1 MSKSLLIR
9 GRNIGQGAPKIVVPI
24 VGKTKD
30 GILSSA
36 NRLHEMKADIVEW
49 RVDWF
54 SGGCD
59 IASVKNVLPDLRDA
73 LGEIPLLFT
82 FRTAKEGGEAEL
94 PPDSYAELTKSAVST
109 GLVDLVDVELLTG
122 EEYVKDILCSAHA
135 HSVPVIASSHDFQK
149 TPGKEEILSRLKKM
163 DALGADILKIAV
175 MPLGRADVIT
185 LLDATQEAD
194 ASIDKPIVTMAMG
207 RMGLISRLCG
217 EAFGSALTFGS
228 VGAASAPGQINAE
241 DLREILALIHAN
253 S

>member
-36 NRLHEMKADIVEW
+36 NRIHEMKADIVEW

-82 FRTAKEGGEAEL
+82 FRTAKEGGETEL

-109 GLVDLVDVELLTG
+109 GLVDLVDVELFTG

-135 HSVPVIASSHDFQK
+135 HSVPVIAS
-149 TPGKEEILSRLKKM
+149 ILSRMKKM

>member
-1 MSKSLLIR
+1 MDK
-9 GRNIGQGAPKIVVPI
+9 GE
-24 VGKTKD
+24 
-30 GILSSA
+30 IL
-36 NRLHEMKADIVEW
+36 
-49 RVDWF
+49 
-54 SGGCD
+54 D
-59 IASVKNVLPDLRDA
+59 IAEKDEHFHDAIFRATKNERLISIINNLREQFYRYR
-73 LGEIPLLFT
+73 L
-82 FRTAKEGGEAEL
+82 
-94 PPDSYAELTKSAVST
+94 
-109 GLVDLVDVELLTG
+109 
-122 EEYVKDILCSAHA
+122 EYVKDILCSAHA